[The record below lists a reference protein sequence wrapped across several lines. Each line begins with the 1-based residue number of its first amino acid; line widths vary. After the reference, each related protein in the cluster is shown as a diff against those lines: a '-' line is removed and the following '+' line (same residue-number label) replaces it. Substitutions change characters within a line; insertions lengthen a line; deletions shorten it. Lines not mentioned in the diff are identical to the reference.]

1 MQDDK
6 FSAARML
13 GIFEKTENGNAGR
26 RIAVVVADRISHDR
40 DVEVLFRNDIE
51 VFRYSTASHMAQDVA

>member
-26 RIAVVVADRISHDR
+26 RIAVVVADRMINDK
-40 DVEVLFRNDIE
+40 DVTVLLRNNIE
-51 VFRYSTASHMAQDVA
+51 VFRYNTTSYIAQDVA